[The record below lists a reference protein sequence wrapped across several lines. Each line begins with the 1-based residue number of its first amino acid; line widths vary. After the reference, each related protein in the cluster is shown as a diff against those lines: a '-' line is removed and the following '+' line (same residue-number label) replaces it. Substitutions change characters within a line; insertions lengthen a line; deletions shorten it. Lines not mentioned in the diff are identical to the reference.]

1 MKLEATPEGAAALRE
16 FAETMPL
23 AIENIRV
30 STEDLFGI
38 YQSVAENVGP
48 HEQDFRQMLATVKK
62 AQEEASDS
70 IQKLPQM
77 LKKTAEK
84 IDKFVAKKR
93 GIAGN

>member
-16 FAETMPL
+16 FAEAMPL

-70 IQKLPQM
+70 IQKPDWLGCVRRYYC
-77 LKKTAEK
+77 KKWDCNRA
-84 IDKFVAKKR
+84 VLR
-93 GIAGN
+93 Q